1 MHFHLFPFDVQ
12 TCRLDMFDLRAADK
26 DDLLLVTR
34 SGIRLLLV
42 LLLFFLLLLLA
53 TRSVRLGSPY
63 TDFQPTVKDYSY
75 KV

>member
-34 SGIRLLLV
+34 SGILLLLIL
-42 LLLFFLLLLLA
+42 LLLFLLLLA
-53 TRSVRLGSPY
+53 TRSLRLVSPY

>member
-34 SGIRLLLV
+34 SGILLLL
-42 LLLFFLLLLLA
+42 LLLFFLFLLLA
-53 TRSVRLGSPY
+53 TRSVTLGSPY